1 VGTNGLLANSARCV
15 NAGIRSNTEDEM
27 DIPTVTAT
35 RREQSGTNKM
45 RRLRAEGKLPG
56 VMYGKKK
63 DNVNLTFS
71 YDQVAKLVK
80 DSSLVVDLD
89 VDGEKQTVLMRGLQR
104 DHLGD
109 NFHHV
114 DFLRIELTEKV
125 RLRLPINFV
134 GTPIGAA
141 TGGLLEIMHG
151 GVDCLCPAD
160 RIPKRLEVMVVDLN
174 VDDSIQFKDLKLPE
188 GAELLQNPD
197 AIVIKCAK
205 ARRAAALDR
214 AAELKDAGAAEGTAP
229 AADAAKK

>member
-1 VGTNGLLANSARCV
+1 MLANSAMCV
-15 NAGIRSNTEDEM
+15 NAGIRFNTEDEM

-45 RRLRAEGKLPG
+45 RRFRAEGKLPG
-56 VMYGKKK
+56 VIYGKKK
-63 DNVNLTFS
+63 DNINLTFS
-71 YDQVAKLVK
+71 YDDVAKLVK
-80 DSSLVVDLD
+80 DSSLVVDLEI
-89 VDGEKQTVLMRGLQR
+89 DGEKQTVLMRGLQR

-109 NFHHV
+109 SFHHV
-114 DFLRIELTEKV
+114 DFLRIELSEKV

-160 RIPKRLEVMVVDLN
+160 RIPKRLEVMVVDLK
-174 VDDSIQFKDLKLPE
+174 VDDSIHFRDLVLPD

-197 AIVIKCAK
+197 AIVIRCAK
-205 ARRAAALDR
+205 ARRAAALDLVAETK
-214 AAELKDAGAAEGTAP
+214 AAGPAEPEAP
-229 AADAAKK
+229 AAEAEKK